1 MEKGFLQYLIV
12 KPNNY
17 ILVWAYIFSRL
28 NEDNKAQIYI
38 YELLGRYK
46 VPKSTLKRI
55 VKYGSEYYSSK
66 MNYKWASNHLII
78 SVLNISG
85 GSDSVLPTKGKVN
98 TVVKKRTQKEPT
110 AIYSKMIKE
119 YDKFCHDISG
129 VGSKI
134 DGQQGKAMKSII
146 VFLKKQCLNK
156 NPNLTPTELDN
167 NIILSWEYIL
177 KHWNKLDTFNRGRI
191 KLSEINSNLLNILVK
206 LKEQPIDNKQK
217 QRNEQINKA
226 VSGATTADYSK
237 LGN

>member
-1 MEKGFLQYLIV
+1 MDKGFLQYLMV

-17 ILVWAYIFSRL
+17 ILIWAYIFSRL
-28 NEDNKAQIYI
+28 NEENSAQIYI

-66 MNYKWASNHLII
+66 MDYKWASNHLII
-78 SVLNISG
+78 NLLNISD
-85 GSDSVLPTKGKVN
+85 GSTSVPTIKNKVN
-98 TVVKKRTQKEPT
+98 NVVKKRTQKEPT
-110 AIYSKMIKE
+110 TIYSKMIKE
-119 YDKFCHDISG
+119 YDKFCQEISG

-146 VFLKKQCLNK
+146 IFLKKQCLNK
-156 NPNLTPTELDN
+156 NPQLTPIELDE

-177 KHWNKLDTFNRGRI
+177 KHWDKLDSFNRGRI